1 MKTRIF
7 TTVMMVFFT
16 VSMLCGTTSAKG
28 KGLKIISN
36 LEIAI
41 DPAIKIE
48 NWMLNDLDWN
58 KTLKFNLTTASE
70 DFLEIEP
77 WMTQPL
83 MWEKIEVAQEEELTL
98 ENWMVDEN
106 VWDTNSFDLE
116 IEKDSQLKVE
126 NWMTDIANWK

>member
-36 LEIAI
+36 LEMAT
-41 DPAIKIE
+41 DPSIKIE
-48 NWMLNDLDWN
+48 NWMLNDMAWN
-58 KTLKFNLTTASE
+58 KVSKLDIATESE
-70 DFLEIEP
+70 DILEIEF

-83 MWEKIEVAQEEELTL
+83 MWEKVEIVPEEELTL
-98 ENWMVDEN
+98 EAWMVDEN
-106 VWDTNSFDLE
+106 VWDTNSFDLD
-116 IEKDSQLKVE
+116 IEKDRELKVE
-126 NWMTDIANWK
+126 NWMTDNTNWK

>member
-36 LEIAI
+36 LEMAA

-48 NWMLNDLDWN
+48 NWMLNDMAWS
-58 KTLKFNLTTASE
+58 KVTKFDIAIENE
-70 DFLEIEP
+70 YFLEIEP

-83 MWEKIEVAQEEELTL
+83 MWEKIEIVPEEELTL
-98 ENWMVDEN
+98 EVWMVDEN
-106 VWDTNSFDLE
+106 VWDTNSCDLD
-116 IEKDSQLKVE
+116 IEKDRELKVE
-126 NWMTDIANWK
+126 NWMTDNTNWK

>member
-36 LEIAI
+36 IEIAI

-58 KTLKFNLTTASE
+58 KTSKFDIATENE
-70 DFLEIEP
+70 DILEIEP

-98 ENWMVDEN
+98 EAWMVDEN

-126 NWMTDIANWK
+126 NWMTDNTNWK

>member
-28 KGLKIISN
+28 KGFKIASN
-36 LEIAI
+36 LEIAA
-41 DPAIKIE
+41 DPIIKIE
-48 NWMLNDLDWN
+48 NWMLNDMAWN
-58 KTLKFNLTTASE
+58 KVTKFDIAIENE
-70 DFLEIEP
+70 YFLEIEP
-77 WMTQPL
+77 WMTQSL

-106 VWDTNSFDLE
+106 VWDTNSFDIEL
-116 IEKDSQLKVE
+116 EKDRELKVE
-126 NWMTDIANWK
+126 NWMTDIAYWM